1 MSKPLKTMKQERKIL
16 LILFLCG
23 FWTNMAQAQEANPA
37 TGGTATG
44 AGGSATYTVGQ
55 IANKVQTGSNGSVIQ
70 GVQQPYEISVIT
82 GIEDARDITLSFT
95 VYPNP
100 TTDFITLKIE
110 SYSLINLSYQLLSID
125 GNILENKS
133 IDKYEVVISLLGKP
147 SSIYFLRV
155 SDQNR
160 LIKTFKIIKN

>member
-1 MSKPLKTMKQERKIL
+1 M
-16 LILFLCG
+16 FLCG
-23 FWTNMAQAQEANPA
+23 FWTIVIQAQSANPA

-55 IANKVQTGSNGSVIQ
+55 IASRVQTGSNGYIIQ

-82 GIEDARDITLSFT
+82 GIEEAREITLSFT

-100 TTDFITLKIE
+100 TTDFITIKIE
-110 SYSLINLSYQLLSID
+110 NYSSTNLSYELLGLD
-125 GNILENKS
+125 GNVLENKNITTS
-133 IDKYEVVISLLGKP
+133 EVVISMRNQP
-147 SSIYFLRV
+147 SSIYFLRLV
-155 SDQNR
+155 DQNR